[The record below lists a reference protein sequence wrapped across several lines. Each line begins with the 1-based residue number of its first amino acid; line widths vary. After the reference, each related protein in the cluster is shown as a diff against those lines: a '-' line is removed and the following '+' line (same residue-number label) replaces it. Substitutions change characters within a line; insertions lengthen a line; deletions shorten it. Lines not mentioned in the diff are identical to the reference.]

1 MENKENE
8 ILELFGLNFNNL
20 TFNEALDKIT
30 FLIDFNKK
38 IVIFTPNVAHIT
50 KINEDPNIRNIYCKA
65 DLILNDSQVL
75 YFASRMLGKPLKG
88 KISGS
93 DLLPALCKVA
103 SLKGYHIFFLGGPNN
118 SSHYAAEKLKQTYKS
133 VQIVGTISPTF
144 GFEKEVHEVDKIIKE
159 INKVKPHILFIG
171 LGFPKQELFI
181 NEYRDRLNVNLI
193 IGVGASFEFASG
205 IIKRAPKW
213 MQDFALEWLYRLNKE
228 PKRLWKRYLFSNTS
242 FILLFAKMYFKKVFR
257 QNKNNI

>member
-20 TFNEALDKIT
+20 SFNEALNKIT
-30 FLIDFNKK
+30 FLIDCNKK
-38 IVIFTPNVAHIT
+38 IVIFTANVAHIT
-50 KINEDPNIRNIYCKA
+50 KMHEDPNIRNIYYKA

-103 SLKGYHIFFLGGPNN
+103 SLKGYHIFFLGGRNN

-133 VQIVGTISPTF
+133 VQIVGTISPAF
-144 GFEKEVHEVDKIIKE
+144 GFEKEAYEVDKIIKE
-159 INKVKPHILFIG
+159 INKIKPQILFIG
-171 LGFPKQELFI
+171 LGFPKQEVFI

-193 IGVGASFEFASG
+193 IGIGASFEFASS

-213 MQDFALEWLYRLNKE
+213 MQDFALEWLYRLIKE
-228 PKRLWKRYLFSNTS
+228 PKRLWKRYLFSNTL

-257 QNKNNI
+257 QNKNKL

>member
-20 TFNEALDKIT
+20 SFNEALDKIT
-30 FLIDFNKK
+30 FLIDLNKK
-38 IVIFTPNVAHIT
+38 IVIFTANVAHIT

-75 YFASRMLGKPLKG
+75 YFSSRMLGKPIKV

-103 SLKGYHIFFLGGPNN
+103 SLKGYHIFFLGGDNN
-118 SSHYAAEKLKQTYKS
+118 ASYYAAEKLKQTYKS
-133 VQIVGTISPTF
+133 VQIVGTLSPPF
-144 GFEKEVHEVDKIIKE
+144 GFENDTYEVDKIIKE
-159 INKVKPHILFIG
+159 INKVKPQILFIG
-171 LGFPKQELFI
+171 LGSPKQEVFI
-181 NEYRDRLNVNLI
+181 NKYRDRLNVNLI
-193 IGVGASFEFASG
+193 IGIGASFEFTSN

-213 MQDFALEWLYRLNKE
+213 IQNFALEWLYRLIKE
-228 PKRLWKRYLFSNTS
+228 PKRLWKRYLFSNS
-242 FILLFAKMYFKKVFR
+242 LFILLFTKMYFKKVFK
-257 QNKNNI
+257 QNKNKL